1 MTPCNGV
8 GAVEPPVNWRNFH
21 EACRLAQLSDATTAM
36 FTGKGEPTLFPD
48 QTTQQRGA
56 APAPILPIR
65 AVVLRLAIRRRADII
80 TASEFSETR
89 STTMPTL
96 LWTIPVIS

>member
-8 GAVEPPVNWRNFH
+8 GAAEPPVNWRNFH
-21 EACRLAQLSDATTAM
+21 KACRLAQLSDAITAM

-48 QTTQQRGA
+48 QITQQRGA
-56 APAPILPIR
+56 APAHILPIR

-96 LWTIPVIS
+96 PWTIPVIS